1 MSDRLGSGSFG
12 EVYSGFNSEEPEKKL
27 AVKILNMDKLSES
40 EHHEENSKMLKRE
53 IKILKS
59 LKSNYIAQMYDI
71 IRTQRNLYMFLRFA
85 DSGDLSAYLKK

>member
-1 MSDRLGSGSFG
+1 
-12 EVYSGFNSEEPEKKL
+12 
-27 AVKILNMDKLSES
+27 
-40 EHHEENSKMLKRE
+40 MLKRE

-85 DSGDLSAYLKK
+85 DGGDLAAYLKK